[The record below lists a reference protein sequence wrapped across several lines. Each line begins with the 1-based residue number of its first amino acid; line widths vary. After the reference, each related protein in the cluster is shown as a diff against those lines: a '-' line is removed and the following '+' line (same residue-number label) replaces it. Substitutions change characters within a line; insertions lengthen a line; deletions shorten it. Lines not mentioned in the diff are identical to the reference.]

1 MLIHTMSQIILS
13 LLASIF
19 PSVSAV
25 NTYEAKQYYDKH
37 FTEEYSR
44 VWQMG
49 EITLLWDEA
58 KVVSGRKKRL
68 PETIVVPV
76 ATECKVKTYL
86 QGEDRANAR
95 TVAVSLVI
103 TKKNGGFNMVLR
115 LMAHFRTSLQTRI

>member
-1 MLIHTMSQIILS
+1 MDSEADCLSAGKGRGGARSLTYTIDIHDSFRNAYPYHVANHLELI
-13 LLASIF
+13 SIYF

-37 FTEEYSR
+37 FTEEYSK

-49 EITLLWDEA
+49 EITPLWDEA

-76 ATECKVKTYL
+76 ATECK
-86 QGEDRANAR
+86 
-95 TVAVSLVI
+95 
-103 TKKNGGFNMVLR
+103 
-115 LMAHFRTSLQTRI
+115 